1 VKLGLTY
8 CFTEIYYLNNFRLSK
23 AKQSIAALCM
33 LFFVVYCSAGVC
45 TNWISSSSNSSSI
58 TLVEASVQG
67 EHAHHAEHQIA
78 QQGEQNAVPNTAHC
92 ESSGSSGCEWSVNP
106 TSADLFSAES
116 ESPFFFHYML
126 VTTVL
131 ALMVLLRQL
140 GQHARFAFARSQFF
154 PSGYPR
160 LHLQK
165 SVFLN

>member
-1 VKLGLTY
+1 MKLGSTY

-45 TNWISSSSNSSSI
+45 TNWISSSSNSSAI
-58 TLVEASVQG
+58 TLVEASVHD
-67 EHAHHAEHQIA
+67 EHAHHAAQQIA
-78 QQGEQNAVPNTAHC
+78 QQDTSPSTAHC

-106 TSADLFSAES
+106 SSADNFSAEGD
-116 ESPFFFHYML
+116 SPFFFQYML

-131 ALMVLLRQL
+131 ALAVLLRQL

>member
-1 VKLGLTY
+1 M
-8 CFTEIYYLNNFRLSK
+8 NNFRLSK

-45 TNWISSSSNSSSI
+45 TNLIPSSLNGSSNSSSI
-58 TLVEASVQG
+58 TSVAASVQG
-67 EHAHHAEHQIA
+67 GHAHHAEHQIA
-78 QQGEQNAVPNTAHC
+78 QQGEQNAAPNSAHC

-106 TSADLFSAES
+106 TSADIFSAES
-116 ESPFFFHYML
+116 ESPFFFQYML
-126 VTTVL
+126 VTTAL
-131 ALMVLLRQL
+131 ALAVLLRQL
-140 GQHARFAFARSQFF
+140 GQHARFAFARSQYF

>member
-1 VKLGLTY
+1 
-8 CFTEIYYLNNFRLSK
+8 
-23 AKQSIAALCM
+23 M

-45 TNWISSSSNSSSI
+45 TNWISSSSNSGLITSI
-58 TLVEASVQG
+58 EASVQG
-67 EHAHHAEHQIA
+67 EHAHHVL
-78 QQGEQNAVPNTAHC
+78 QQGEQDASPSTSHC

>member
-1 VKLGLTY
+1 M
-8 CFTEIYYLNNFRLSK
+8 NNFRLTK
-23 AKQSIAALCM
+23 ARQSIAALCM

-45 TNWISSSSNSSSI
+45 TNLIPSSLNGSSNSSSI
-58 TLVEASVQG
+58 TLVEASVHD
-67 EHAHHAEHQIA
+67 EHAHHAVQKIV
-78 QQGEQNAVPNTAHC
+78 QQDTSPSTAHC

-106 TSADLFSAES
+106 SSADIFSS
-116 ESPFFFHYML
+116 EGDSPFFFHYML
-126 VTTVL
+126 ITTAL